1 MKQIINGK
9 LYNTD
14 TAKEIGYYQYGDGGD
29 FNYLYEALYKKRT
42 GEFFLYGCGGANTCY
57 GVECGNRC
65 RSGGEEII
73 PYSEAGARKWAEKY
87 LSADTYIETFGEVEE

>member
-73 PYSEAGARKWAEKY
+73 PYSEAEAKEWAEKY
-87 LSADTYIETFGEVEE
+87 LSADTYITTFGEVEE